1 MDLRLDLTVAEGYKN
16 PSQIARRL
24 TEDWATRNLY
34 CLACTSAH
42 LDAAR
47 ANTAVWDYSC
57 SSCGALYQLKGQNKP
72 FGRRVSNSEYY
83 TKMQAIAAGRAPH
96 YAFLQYSIPAEAVT
110 DLFVVPG
117 HFLSSAVVERRA
129 ELSADAQRKGWV
141 GSNILLG
148 QLPEEGRVDVVKAGV
163 SRSPVQVRD
172 EWQRYGFLAGKKGGW
187 AADVLSCIRVLE
199 RETQSKDFTLRNF
212 YARFESELASR
223 HADNRNVQAKIRQQ
237 MQVLA
242 KGGVLLFVDRRGRYR
257 VVA

>member
-1 MDLRLDLTVAEGYKN
+1 MDLRLDLTVAAGYKS
-16 PSQIARRL
+16 PSQIARRV

-34 CLACTSAH
+34 CLACASAH

-57 SSCGALYQLKGQNKP
+57 SACGAVYQLKSQTKP
-72 FGRRVSNSEYY
+72 FGRRVSNSEYH
-83 TKMQAIAAGRAPH
+83 TKMRAIAAGRAPH

-117 HFLSSAVVERRA
+117 HFLSPAVVERRA
-129 ELSADAQRKGWV
+129 ELSANAQRRGWV
-141 GSNILLG
+141 GSNILLE
-148 QLPEEGRVDVVKAGV
+148 QLPEEGRVHVVEAGV
-163 SRSPVQVRD
+163 SRNTAEVRD
-172 EWQRYGFLAGKKGGW
+172 DWQRYQFLAGKKGGW

-199 RETQSKDFTLRNF
+199 RETQSRDFTLRNF
-212 YARFESELASR
+212 YARFEAELASR

-242 KGGVLLFVDRRGRYR
+242 KGGVLLFVDRRGNYR
-257 VVA
+257 VIA

>member
-1 MDLRLDLTVAEGYKN
+1 MDLRLNLSVAEGYKS

-34 CLACTSAH
+34 CLACASAH

-57 SSCGALYQLKGQNKP
+57 SACGALYQLKGHDRP
-72 FGRRVSNSEYY
+72 FGPKVSNSQYDI
-83 TKMQAIAAGRAPH
+83 KMKAIAAGRAPH
-96 YAFLQYSIPAEAVT
+96 YAFLQYSMDAAAVT

-117 HFLSSAVVERRA
+117 HFLSPAVVERRPPLPPHA
-129 ELSADAQRKGWV
+129 RRAGWV

-148 QLPEEGRVDVVKAGV
+148 QLPEEGRVHVVESGV
-163 SRSPVQVRD
+163 SRSPVEVRD
-172 EWQRYGFLAGKKGGW
+172 DWQRYQFLAGKKGGW

-199 RETQSKDFTLRNF
+199 RETQSKDFTLRDF
-212 YARFESELASR
+212 YARFEVELASR
-223 HADNRNVQAKIRQQ
+223 HTDNRNVQAKIRQQ

-242 KGGVLLFVDRRGRYR
+242 KGGVLLFVDNRGRYR
-257 VVA
+257 VIA